1 MVLKGIPHIRAKVWS
16 LLSDYVP
23 TDQEVVDS
31 TLKRKRGEYIDL
43 VKHYFNDAAPQDT
56 VEQLAEKINDM
67 SSYENTN
74 FK

>member
-1 MVLKGIPHIRAKVWS
+1 M
-16 LLSDYVP
+16 
-23 TDQEVVDS
+23 
-31 TLKRKRGEYIDL
+31 

-74 FK
+74 FKQIRIDVIRT